1 MNYIQQHNAN
11 NAVTAKMS
19 VTEVYVHVQ
28 WAWSILPAAFVVHGP
43 CSLFSLFPA
52 TDVAKIRVLQV
63 IELGLTVS
71 RT

>member
-19 VTEVYVHVQ
+19 VTEVYVLVQ
-28 WAWSILPAAFVVHGP
+28 WAWSILPAFVVHGP
-43 CSLFSLFPA
+43 CSFFSLFPA